1 MKSLMDFKGS
11 YGMVGL
17 IRSIAACDTT
27 AAIGHSSGYLSLLD
41 LRTGKIRSGFKAHEG
56 EILNIRSS
64 RGGGCDGGTAG
75 NAASEPYFVSTS
87 LDQTASVY
95 RWEDG
100 KLWTH
105 LRTPAEPLHCVVPYM
120 DQVCIILVSYH
131 NLKHVYK
138 KIT

>member
-1 MKSLMDFKGS
+1 MKSVMDFKGS
-11 YGMVGL
+11 YGVVGL

-64 RGGGCDGGTAG
+64 RGSDGGG
-75 NAASEPYFVSTS
+75 ECDPYFVSTS

-95 RWEDG
+95 R
-100 KLWTH
+100 
-105 LRTPAEPLHCVVPYM
+105 
-120 DQVCIILVSYH
+120 
-131 NLKHVYK
+131 
-138 KIT
+138 